1 MDKVIAVLQARMHSE
16 RLPGKIL
23 ADLAGRPLIDH
34 AIERLHATPG
44 IDRVVLA
51 VPRTETAYLAPLA
64 QRAGAELVGGSFDDV
79 LGRFYKTAKRYP
91 APFMVRV
98 TGDNPLID
106 TTMLARC
113 IEECQTGCWDMV
125 GAKGLPLGTGT
136 EVFPTSLL
144 DYLHNFGRQRHHR
157 EHVTTLLYEHEDEF
171 LVTRLETPAELT
183 APHLRLTV
191 DTAEDLELMRK
202 IYEQLYVPGQ
212 IVDLADA
219 IALLRR
225 QPELTEINSHVRQ
238 RNWREES
245 RTASVA

>member
-1 MDKVIAVLQARMHSE
+1 
-16 RLPGKIL
+16 
-23 ADLAGRPLIDH
+23 
-34 AIERLHATPG
+34 
-44 IDRVVLA
+44 VVLA

-64 QRAGAELVGGSFDDV
+64 ERAGAELVGGSFDDV
-79 LGRFYKTAKRYP
+79 LGRFYQAARRYSS
-91 APFMVRV
+91 PFMVRV

-144 DYLHNFGRQRHHR
+144 DYLHHFGRQRHHR

-171 LVTRLETPAELT
+171 LVCRLQTPPKLT
-183 APHLRLTV
+183 APELRLTV
-191 DTAEDLELMRK
+191 DTAEDLDLMRR
-202 IYEQLYVPGQ
+202 IYEELYVPGE
-212 IVDLADA
+212 IVNLADA
-219 IALLRR
+219 ITMLRR
-225 QPELTEINSHVRQ
+225 QPELTKINCHVHQ
-238 RNWREES
+238 RDWRKER